1 MKRKLFAILL
11 ALAICVSAAVPAMAA
26 SRPGGCSVRP
36 SCLPCPGCCRDF
48 DFGCWPEEGC
58 PGSVC
63 PNPGEPSEPET
74 PSEPEQPL
82 EPELPIEPELPAEP
96 ELPSEPET
104 PAEPEIPSEPETP
117 AEPELPSEP
126 EQPEVSDGVHAY
138 ERQVVELV
146 NVQRA
151 RNGLQPLSLD
161 AGLCRFARVKSQDM
175 HDNRYF
181 DHTSPTYGSPFDM
194 MRQFG
199 ITYASAGENIAM
211 GYSTPEA
218 VVNAWMNSSG
228 HRANILSAKY
238 TTLGVGFVSDGG
250 YWTQW
255 FIG

>member
-74 PSEPEQPL
+74 PSEPEQPS
-82 EPELPIEPELPAEP
+82 EPELPIEPEL
-96 ELPSEPET
+96 
-104 PAEPEIPSEPETP
+104 PSEPETP

-228 HRANILSAKY
+228 HRANILSTKY

>member
-74 PSEPEQPL
+74 PSEPEQPS
-82 EPELPIEPELPAEP
+82 EPELPIEPEL
-96 ELPSEPET
+96 
-104 PAEPEIPSEPETP
+104 PSEPETP

-151 RNGLQPLSLD
+151 RNGLQLLSLD

-228 HRANILSAKY
+228 HRANILSTKY

>member
-1 MKRKLFAILL
+1 
-11 ALAICVSAAVPAMAA
+11 
-26 SRPGGCSVRP
+26 
-36 SCLPCPGCCRDF
+36 
-48 DFGCWPEEGC
+48 
-58 PGSVC
+58 
-63 PNPGEPSEPET
+63 
-74 PSEPEQPL
+74 
-82 EPELPIEPELPAEP
+82 EPEL
-96 ELPSEPET
+96 
-104 PAEPEIPSEPETP
+104 PSEPETP

-161 AGLCRFARVKSQDM
+161 AELCRFARVKSQDM

-228 HRANILSAKY
+228 HRANILSTKY

>member
-36 SCLPCPGCCRDF
+36 SCLPCPSYCWDF

-74 PSEPEQPL
+74 PSEPEQPS
-82 EPELPIEPELPAEP
+82 EPEIPAEP
-96 ELPSEPET
+96 EL
-104 PAEPEIPSEPETP
+104 PSEPETP

-161 AGLCRFARVKSQDM
+161 AGLCHFARVKSQDM

-238 TTLGVGFVSDGG
+238 TTLGVGFVPDGG

>member
-63 PNPGEPSEPET
+63 PNPGEPPEPET
-74 PSEPEQPL
+74 PSEPEQPS
-82 EPELPIEPELPAEP
+82 EPELPIEPEL
-96 ELPSEPET
+96 
-104 PAEPEIPSEPETP
+104 PSEPETP

-161 AGLCRFARVKSQDM
+161 AELCRFARVKSQDM

-228 HRANILSAKY
+228 HRANILSTKY
-238 TTLGVGFVSDGG
+238 TTLGVGFVSNGG

>member
-58 PGSVC
+58 PGPVC
-63 PNPGEPSEPET
+63 PNPGEPPEPET
-74 PSEPEQPL
+74 PSEPEQPS
-82 EPELPIEPELPAEP
+82 EPELPIEPEL
-96 ELPSEPET
+96 
-104 PAEPEIPSEPETP
+104 PSEPETP

-161 AGLCRFARVKSQDM
+161 AELCRFARVKSQDM

-228 HRANILSAKY
+228 HRANILSTKY
-238 TTLGVGFVSDGG
+238 TTLGVGFVSNGG

>member
-74 PSEPEQPL
+74 PSEPEQPS
-82 EPELPIEPELPAEP
+82 EPELPIEPEL
-96 ELPSEPET
+96 
-104 PAEPEIPSEPETP
+104 PSEPETP

-161 AGLCRFARVKSQDM
+161 AELCRFARVKSQDM

-228 HRANILSAKY
+228 HRANILSTKY

>member
-36 SCLPCPGCCRDF
+36 SCLPCPSYCWDF

-63 PNPGEPSEPET
+63 PNPGGPSEPET
-74 PSEPEQPL
+74 PSEPEQPS
-82 EPELPIEPELPAEP
+82 EPEIPAEP
-96 ELPSEPET
+96 ELPS
-104 PAEPEIPSEPETP
+104 APETP

-126 EQPEVSDGVHAY
+126 GQPESSDGVHAY

-238 TTLGVGFVSDGG
+238 TTLGVGFVPDGG

>member
-74 PSEPEQPL
+74 PSEPEQPS
-82 EPELPIEPELPAEP
+82 EPELPIEPEL
-96 ELPSEPET
+96 
-104 PAEPEIPSEPETP
+104 PSEPETP

-175 HDNRYF
+175 HDDRYF

>member
-74 PSEPEQPL
+74 PSEPEQPS
-82 EPELPIEPELPAEP
+82 EPELPIEPEL
-96 ELPSEPET
+96 
-104 PAEPEIPSEPETP
+104 PSEPETP

-161 AGLCRFARVKSQDM
+161 AELCRFARVKSQDM

-181 DHTSPTYGSPFDM
+181 DHTSPTYGSP
-194 MRQFG
+194 
-199 ITYASAGENIAM
+199 
-211 GYSTPEA
+211 EA

-228 HRANILSAKY
+228 HRANILSTKY

>member
-63 PNPGEPSEPET
+63 PNPGEPPEPET
-74 PSEPEQPL
+74 PSEPEQPS
-82 EPELPIEPELPAEP
+82 EPELPIEPEL
-96 ELPSEPET
+96 
-104 PAEPEIPSEPETP
+104 PSEPETP

-228 HRANILSAKY
+228 HRANILSVKY
-238 TTLGVGFVSDGG
+238 TTLGVGFVPDGG

>member
-74 PSEPEQPL
+74 PSEPEQPS
-82 EPELPIEPELPAEP
+82 EPELPIEPEL
-96 ELPSEPET
+96 
-104 PAEPEIPSEPETP
+104 PSEPETP

-126 EQPEVSDGVHAY
+126 EQPEVSDGMHAY

-228 HRANILSAKY
+228 HRANILSTKY

>member
-74 PSEPEQPL
+74 PSEPEQPS
-82 EPELPIEPELPAEP
+82 EPELPIEPEL
-96 ELPSEPET
+96 
-104 PAEPEIPSEPETP
+104 PSEPETP

-151 RNGLQPLSLD
+151 RNGLQLLSLD

>member
-74 PSEPEQPL
+74 PSEPEQPS
-82 EPELPIEPELPAEP
+82 EPELPIEPEL
-96 ELPSEPET
+96 
-104 PAEPEIPSEPETP
+104 PSEPETP

-161 AGLCRFARVKSQDM
+161 AELCRFARVKSQDM

-228 HRANILSAKY
+228 HRANILSTKY
-238 TTLGVGFVSDGG
+238 TTLGVGFVSNGG

>member
-63 PNPGEPSEPET
+63 PNPGEPPEPET
-74 PSEPEQPL
+74 PSEPEQPS
-82 EPELPIEPELPAEP
+82 EPELPIEPEL
-96 ELPSEPET
+96 
-104 PAEPEIPSEPETP
+104 PSEPETP

-228 HRANILSAKY
+228 HRANILSTKY

>member
-63 PNPGEPSEPET
+63 PNPGEPPEPET
-74 PSEPEQPL
+74 PSEPEQPS
-82 EPELPIEPELPAEP
+82 EPELPIEPEL
-96 ELPSEPET
+96 
-104 PAEPEIPSEPETP
+104 PSEPETP

>member
-63 PNPGEPSEPET
+63 PNPGEPPEPET
-74 PSEPEQPL
+74 PSEPEQPS
-82 EPELPIEPELPAEP
+82 EPELPIEPEL
-96 ELPSEPET
+96 
-104 PAEPEIPSEPETP
+104 PSEPETP

-161 AGLCRFARVKSQDM
+161 AELCRFARVNSQDM

-228 HRANILSAKY
+228 HRAHILSTKY

>member
-36 SCLPCPGCCRDF
+36 SCLPCPSYCWDF

-74 PSEPEQPL
+74 PSEPEQPS
-82 EPELPIEPELPAEP
+82 EPEIPAEP

-104 PAEPEIPSEPETP
+104 PAEPE
-117 AEPELPSEP
+117 LPSES

-228 HRANILSAKY
+228 HRANILSTKY

>member
-74 PSEPEQPL
+74 PSEPEQPS
-82 EPELPIEPELPAEP
+82 EPELPIEPEL
-96 ELPSEPET
+96 
-104 PAEPEIPSEPETP
+104 PSEPETP

>member
-36 SCLPCPGCCRDF
+36 SCLPCPSCCRDF

-74 PSEPEQPL
+74 PSEPEQPS
-82 EPELPIEPELPAEP
+82 EPELPIEPEL
-96 ELPSEPET
+96 
-104 PAEPEIPSEPETP
+104 PSEPETP

-228 HRANILSAKY
+228 HRANILSTKY
-238 TTLGVGFVSDGG
+238 TTLGVGFVSNGG

>member
-82 EPELPIEPELPAEP
+82 EPELPIEPELP
-96 ELPSEPET
+96 
-104 PAEPEIPSEPETP
+104 SEPETP

-161 AGLCRFARVKSQDM
+161 AELCRFARVKSQDM

-228 HRANILSAKY
+228 HRANILSTKY

>member
-36 SCLPCPGCCRDF
+36 SCLPCPSYCWDF

-74 PSEPEQPL
+74 PSEPEQPS
-82 EPELPIEPELPAEP
+82 EPEIPAEP
-96 ELPSEPET
+96 ELPSEPEI
-104 PAEPEIPSEPETP
+104 PAEPER
-117 AEPELPSEP
+117 PSEP

-238 TTLGVGFVSDGG
+238 TTLGVGFVPDGG

>member
-36 SCLPCPGCCRDF
+36 SCLPCPSYCWDF

-74 PSEPEQPL
+74 PSEPEQPS
-82 EPELPIEPELPAEP
+82 EPEIPAEP

-104 PAEPEIPSEPETP
+104 PAEPER
-117 AEPELPSEP
+117 PSEP

-238 TTLGVGFVSDGG
+238 TTLGVGFVPDGG

>member
-36 SCLPCPGCCRDF
+36 SCLPCPSYCWDF

-74 PSEPEQPL
+74 PSEPEQP
-82 EPELPIEPELPAEP
+82 
-96 ELPSEPET
+96 SEPE
-104 PAEPEIPSEPETP
+104 IP

-161 AGLCRFARVKSQDM
+161 AGLCHFARVKAQDM

-238 TTLGVGFVSDGG
+238 TTLGVGFVPDGG

>member
-36 SCLPCPGCCRDF
+36 SCLPCPSYCWDF

-58 PGSVC
+58 PGSVR

-74 PSEPEQPL
+74 PSEPEQPS
-82 EPELPIEPELPAEP
+82 EPEIPAEP
-96 ELPSEPET
+96 ELPSEPEA
-104 PAEPEIPSEPETP
+104 PAEPERPSEPETP
-117 AEPELPSEP
+117 AEPERPSEP

-238 TTLGVGFVSDGG
+238 TTLGVGFVPDGG

>member
-63 PNPGEPSEPET
+63 PNPGEPPEPET
-74 PSEPEQPL
+74 PSEPEQPS
-82 EPELPIEPELPAEP
+82 EPELPIEPEL
-96 ELPSEPET
+96 
-104 PAEPEIPSEPETP
+104 PSEPETP

-161 AGLCRFARVKSQDM
+161 AELCRFARVKSQDM

-228 HRANILSAKY
+228 HRANILSTKY